1 MPLFDTHAHYNDDA
15 FDQDREELLDALP
28 AAGVGAVVIPGVDA
42 ASSRSAL
49 ALAETR
55 PWLFAAAGI
64 HPEDCAGCTA
74 ADFSAIRDLCREKK
88 VVAIGEIGLDYYW
101 AENPPKE
108 FQQMVFRRQLELAL
122 ELELPVIS
130 QWDYPALKV
139 APCRY
144 SGSLY
149 QDNLIICAHN
159 YASHFGKLK
168 ELQPGDTVL
177 FTDMDEHVVTFQV
190 VERETLNPM
199 DAEGMEAGD
208 WDLTLFTCTIGGQT
222 RVTIRLERVEVFRNP
237 EQEDAVQ
244 SEK

>member
-1 MPLFDTHAHYNDDA
+1 MKANRGRGTVWINAG
-15 FDQDREELLDALP
+15 LLL
-28 AAGVGAVVIPGVDA
+28 I
-42 ASSRSAL
+42 
-49 ALAETR
+49 
-55 PWLFAAAGI
+55 AAALFLSAYNAWESHEARDSARQVI
-64 HPEDCAGCTA
+64 AQLCDELPTEAGEPTTLP
-74 ADFSAIRDLCREKK
+74 DVRQEMPVKTINGRDY
-88 VVAIGEIGLDYYW
+88 IGVLSI
-101 AENPPKE
+101 PS
-108 FQQMVFRRQLELAL
+108 L

-168 ELQPGDTVL
+168 ELQPGDIVL
-177 FTDMDEHVVTFQV
+177 FTDMDEHVVTFRM

-208 WDLTLFTCTIGGQT
+208 WDLTLFTCTIDGQT

-237 EQEDAVQ
+237 ETEEPAK

>member
-1 MPLFDTHAHYNDDA
+1 MKANRGTVWINAGLLLIAAALFLSAYNEWESHEARDSA
-15 FDQDREELLDALP
+15 QQVIAQLCDALP
-28 AAGVGAVVIPGVDA
+28 TEAGEPTTLPDVRREMPVKTINGRDYIGVLSIP
-42 ASSRSAL
+42 S
-49 ALAETR
+49 
-55 PWLFAAAGI
+55 
-64 HPEDCAGCTA
+64 
-74 ADFSAIRDLCREKK
+74 
-88 VVAIGEIGLDYYW
+88 
-101 AENPPKE
+101 
-108 FQQMVFRRQLELAL
+108 L

-168 ELQPGDTVL
+168 ELQPGDIVL
-177 FTDMDEHVVTFQV
+177 FTDMDEHVVTFQM

-208 WDLTLFTCTIGGQT
+208 WDLTLFTCTIDGQT

-237 EQEDAVQ
+237 ETEEPAK

>member
-1 MPLFDTHAHYNDDA
+1 MKANRGAVWINAGLLLIAAALFLSAYNAWESHEARDSA
-15 FDQDREELLDALP
+15 RQVIAQLCDALP
-28 AAGVGAVVIPGVDA
+28 TEAGEPTTLPDVRREMPVKTINGRDYIGVLSIP
-42 ASSRSAL
+42 S
-49 ALAETR
+49 
-55 PWLFAAAGI
+55 
-64 HPEDCAGCTA
+64 
-74 ADFSAIRDLCREKK
+74 
-88 VVAIGEIGLDYYW
+88 
-101 AENPPKE
+101 
-108 FQQMVFRRQLELAL
+108 L

-177 FTDMDEHVVTFQV
+177 FTDMDEHVVTFQM

>member
-1 MPLFDTHAHYNDDA
+1 MKAKRGTVWINAG
-15 FDQDREELLDALP
+15 LLL
-28 AAGVGAVVIPGVDA
+28 I
-42 ASSRSAL
+42 
-49 ALAETR
+49 
-55 PWLFAAAGI
+55 AAALFLSVYNEWESREARDSARQVI
-64 HPEDCAGCTA
+64 AQLCDELPTEAGEPTTLP
-74 ADFSAIRDLCREKK
+74 DVRREMPVKTIDGRDY
-88 VVAIGEIGLDYYW
+88 IGVLSI
-101 AENPPKE
+101 PS
-108 FQQMVFRRQLELAL
+108 L

-168 ELQPGDTVL
+168 ELQPGDIVL
-177 FTDMDEHVVTFQV
+177 FTDMDEHVVTFQM

-208 WDLTLFTCTIGGQT
+208 WDLTLFTCTIDGQT

-237 EQEDAVQ
+237 EAEEPAK

>member
-1 MPLFDTHAHYNDDA
+1 MKANRGTVWINAG
-15 FDQDREELLDALP
+15 LLL
-28 AAGVGAVVIPGVDA
+28 I
-42 ASSRSAL
+42 
-49 ALAETR
+49 
-55 PWLFAAAGI
+55 AAALFLSVYNEWESREARDSARQVI
-64 HPEDCAGCTA
+64 AQLCDELPTEAGEPTTLP
-74 ADFSAIRDLCREKK
+74 DVRREMPVKTINGRDY
-88 VVAIGEIGLDYYW
+88 IGVLSI
-101 AENPPKE
+101 PS
-108 FQQMVFRRQLELAL
+108 L

-168 ELQPGDTVL
+168 ELQPGDIVL
-177 FTDMDEHVVTFQV
+177 FTDMDEHVVTFQM

-208 WDLTLFTCTIGGQT
+208 WDLTLFTCTIDGQT
-222 RVTIRLERVEVFRNP
+222 RVTIRLERVEVYRNP
-237 EQEDAVQ
+237 ETEEPAK

>member
-1 MPLFDTHAHYNDDA
+1 MKANRGKGTVWINAG
-15 FDQDREELLDALP
+15 LLL
-28 AAGVGAVVIPGVDA
+28 I
-42 ASSRSAL
+42 
-49 ALAETR
+49 
-55 PWLFAAAGI
+55 AAALFLSAYNEWESHEARDSAQQVI
-64 HPEDCAGCTA
+64 AQLCDELPTEAGEPTTLP
-74 ADFSAIRDLCREKK
+74 DVRREMPVKTINGRDY
-88 VVAIGEIGLDYYW
+88 IGVLSI
-101 AENPPKE
+101 PS
-108 FQQMVFRRQLELAL
+108 L

-168 ELQPGDTVL
+168 ELQPGDIVL
-177 FTDMDEHVVTFQV
+177 FTDMDEHVVTFQM

-208 WDLTLFTCTIGGQT
+208 WDLTLFTCTIDGQT
-222 RVTIRLERVEVFRNP
+222 RVTIRFERVEVFRNP
-237 EQEDAVQ
+237 ETEEPAK

>member
-1 MPLFDTHAHYNDDA
+1 MKANRGRGTVWINAG
-15 FDQDREELLDALP
+15 LLL
-28 AAGVGAVVIPGVDA
+28 I
-42 ASSRSAL
+42 
-49 ALAETR
+49 
-55 PWLFAAAGI
+55 AAALFLSAYNAWESHEARDSARQVI
-64 HPEDCAGCTA
+64 AQLCDELPTEAGEPTTLP
-74 ADFSAIRDLCREKK
+74 DVRREMPVKTINGRDY
-88 VVAIGEIGLDYYW
+88 IGVLSI
-101 AENPPKE
+101 PS
-108 FQQMVFRRQLELAL
+108 L

-168 ELQPGDTVL
+168 ELQPGDIVL
-177 FTDMDEHVVTFQV
+177 FTDMDEHVVTFQM

-208 WDLTLFTCTIGGQT
+208 WDLTLFTCTIDGQT

-237 EQEDAVQ
+237 ETEEPAK

>member
-1 MPLFDTHAHYNDDA
+1 MKAKRGTVWINAGLLLIAAALFLSVYNEWESHEARDSA
-15 FDQDREELLDALP
+15 RQVIAQLCDALP
-28 AAGVGAVVIPGVDA
+28 TEAGEPTTLPDVRREMPVKTIDGRDYIGVLSIP
-42 ASSRSAL
+42 S
-49 ALAETR
+49 
-55 PWLFAAAGI
+55 
-64 HPEDCAGCTA
+64 
-74 ADFSAIRDLCREKK
+74 
-88 VVAIGEIGLDYYW
+88 
-101 AENPPKE
+101 
-108 FQQMVFRRQLELAL
+108 L

-168 ELQPGDTVL
+168 ELQPGDIVL
-177 FTDMDEHVVTFQV
+177 FTDMDEHVVTFQM

-208 WDLTLFTCTIGGQT
+208 WDLTLFTCTIDGQT
-222 RVTIRLERVEVFRNP
+222 RVTIRFERVEVFRNP
-237 EQEDAVQ
+237 ETEEPAK

>member
-1 MPLFDTHAHYNDDA
+1 MKAKRGRGTVWINAG
-15 FDQDREELLDALP
+15 LLL
-28 AAGVGAVVIPGVDA
+28 I
-42 ASSRSAL
+42 
-49 ALAETR
+49 
-55 PWLFAAAGI
+55 AAALFLSVYNEWESHEARDSARQVI
-64 HPEDCAGCTA
+64 AQLCDELPTEAGEPTTLP
-74 ADFSAIRDLCREKK
+74 DVRREMPVKTINGRDY
-88 VVAIGEIGLDYYW
+88 IGVLSI
-101 AENPPKE
+101 PS
-108 FQQMVFRRQLELAL
+108 L

-168 ELQPGDTVL
+168 ELQPGDIVL
-177 FTDMDEHVVTFQV
+177 FTDMDEHVVTFQM

-208 WDLTLFTCTIGGQT
+208 WDLTLFTCTIDGQT
-222 RVTIRLERVEVFRNP
+222 RVTIRFERVEVFRNP
-237 EQEDAVQ
+237 ETEEPAK

>member
-1 MPLFDTHAHYNDDA
+1 MKANRGRGTVWINAGLLLIAAALFLSAYNEWESHEARDSA
-15 FDQDREELLDALP
+15 RQVIAQLCDALP
-28 AAGVGAVVIPGVDA
+28 TEAAEPTTLPDVRREMPVKTINGRDYIGVLSIP
-42 ASSRSAL
+42 S
-49 ALAETR
+49 
-55 PWLFAAAGI
+55 
-64 HPEDCAGCTA
+64 
-74 ADFSAIRDLCREKK
+74 
-88 VVAIGEIGLDYYW
+88 
-101 AENPPKE
+101 
-108 FQQMVFRRQLELAL
+108 L

-168 ELQPGDTVL
+168 ELQPGDIVL
-177 FTDMDEHVVTFQV
+177 FTDMDEHVVTFQM

-208 WDLTLFTCTIGGQT
+208 WDLTLFTCTIDGQT

-237 EQEDAVQ
+237 ETEEPAK

>member
-1 MPLFDTHAHYNDDA
+1 MKAKRGTVWINAG
-15 FDQDREELLDALP
+15 LLL
-28 AAGVGAVVIPGVDA
+28 I
-42 ASSRSAL
+42 
-49 ALAETR
+49 
-55 PWLFAAAGI
+55 AAALFLSVYNEWESHEARDSARQVI
-64 HPEDCAGCTA
+64 AQLCDELPTEAGEPTTLP
-74 ADFSAIRDLCREKK
+74 DVRREMPVKTINGRDY
-88 VVAIGEIGLDYYW
+88 IGVLSI
-101 AENPPKE
+101 PS
-108 FQQMVFRRQLELAL
+108 L

-168 ELQPGDTVL
+168 ELQPGDIVL

-199 DAEGMEAGD
+199 DTEGMEAGD

-237 EQEDAVQ
+237 EAEEPAK

>member
-1 MPLFDTHAHYNDDA
+1 MKANRGTVWINAG
-15 FDQDREELLDALP
+15 LLL
-28 AAGVGAVVIPGVDA
+28 I
-42 ASSRSAL
+42 
-49 ALAETR
+49 
-55 PWLFAAAGI
+55 AAALFLSAYNAWESREARDSARQVI
-64 HPEDCAGCTA
+64 AQLCDELPTEA
-74 ADFSAIRDLCREKK
+74 AEPTTLPDVRREMPVKTINGRDY
-88 VVAIGEIGLDYYW
+88 IGVLSI
-101 AENPPKE
+101 PS
-108 FQQMVFRRQLELAL
+108 L

-168 ELQPGDTVL
+168 ELQPGDIVL
-177 FTDMDEHVVTFQV
+177 FTDMDEHVVTFQM

-208 WDLTLFTCTIGGQT
+208 WDLTLFTCTIDGQT
-222 RVTIRLERVEVFRNP
+222 RVTIRFERVEVFRNP
-237 EQEDAVQ
+237 ETEEPAK

>member
-1 MPLFDTHAHYNDDA
+1 MKAKRGRGTVWINAG
-15 FDQDREELLDALP
+15 LLL
-28 AAGVGAVVIPGVDA
+28 I
-42 ASSRSAL
+42 
-49 ALAETR
+49 
-55 PWLFAAAGI
+55 AAALFLSVYNEWESHEARDSARQVI
-64 HPEDCAGCTA
+64 AQLCDELPTEAGEPTTLP
-74 ADFSAIRDLCREKK
+74 DVRREMPVKTIDGRDY
-88 VVAIGEIGLDYYW
+88 IGVLSI
-101 AENPPKE
+101 PS
-108 FQQMVFRRQLELAL
+108 L

-168 ELQPGDTVL
+168 ELQPGDIVL
-177 FTDMDEHVVTFQV
+177 FTDMDEHVVTFQM

-208 WDLTLFTCTIGGQT
+208 WDLTLFTCTIDGQT

-237 EQEDAVQ
+237 ETEEPAK

>member
-1 MPLFDTHAHYNDDA
+1 MKAKRGTVWINAG
-15 FDQDREELLDALP
+15 LLL
-28 AAGVGAVVIPGVDA
+28 I
-42 ASSRSAL
+42 
-49 ALAETR
+49 
-55 PWLFAAAGI
+55 AAALFLTAYNERESHEARDSARQVI
-64 HPEDCAGCTA
+64 AQLCDELPTEAGEPTTLP
-74 ADFSAIRDLCREKK
+74 DVRREMPVKTINGRDY
-88 VVAIGEIGLDYYW
+88 IGVLSI
-101 AENPPKE
+101 PS
-108 FQQMVFRRQLELAL
+108 L

-168 ELQPGDTVL
+168 ELQPGDIVL
-177 FTDMDEHVVTFQV
+177 FTDMDEHVVTFQM

-208 WDLTLFTCTIGGQT
+208 WDLTLFTCTIDGQT

-237 EQEDAVQ
+237 ETEEPAK

>member
-1 MPLFDTHAHYNDDA
+1 MKANRGTVWINAGLLLIAAALFLSVYNEWES
-15 FDQDREELLDALP
+15 REARDSARQVIAQLCDALP
-28 AAGVGAVVIPGVDA
+28 TEAGEPTTLPDVRREMPVKTINGRDYIGVLSIP
-42 ASSRSAL
+42 S
-49 ALAETR
+49 
-55 PWLFAAAGI
+55 
-64 HPEDCAGCTA
+64 
-74 ADFSAIRDLCREKK
+74 
-88 VVAIGEIGLDYYW
+88 
-101 AENPPKE
+101 
-108 FQQMVFRRQLELAL
+108 L

-168 ELQPGDTVL
+168 ELQPGDIVL

-237 EQEDAVQ
+237 ETEEPAK

>member
-1 MPLFDTHAHYNDDA
+1 MKANRGTVWINAG
-15 FDQDREELLDALP
+15 LLL
-28 AAGVGAVVIPGVDA
+28 I
-42 ASSRSAL
+42 
-49 ALAETR
+49 
-55 PWLFAAAGI
+55 AAALFLSVYNEWESHEARDSARQVI
-64 HPEDCAGCTA
+64 AQLCDELPTEAGEPTTLP
-74 ADFSAIRDLCREKK
+74 DVRREMPVKTINGRDY
-88 VVAIGEIGLDYYW
+88 IGVLSI
-101 AENPPKE
+101 PS
-108 FQQMVFRRQLELAL
+108 L

-168 ELQPGDTVL
+168 ELQPGDIVL
-177 FTDMDEHVVTFQV
+177 FTDMDEHVVTFQM

-199 DAEGMEAGD
+199 DEEGMKAGD

-237 EQEDAVQ
+237 ETEEPAK

>member
-1 MPLFDTHAHYNDDA
+1 MKAKRGTVWINAG
-15 FDQDREELLDALP
+15 LLL
-28 AAGVGAVVIPGVDA
+28 I
-42 ASSRSAL
+42 
-49 ALAETR
+49 
-55 PWLFAAAGI
+55 AAALFLSVYNEWESHEARDSARQVI
-64 HPEDCAGCTA
+64 AQLCDELPTEAGEPTTLP
-74 ADFSAIRDLCREKK
+74 DVRREMPVKTINGRDY
-88 VVAIGEIGLDYYW
+88 IGVLSI
-101 AENPPKE
+101 PS
-108 FQQMVFRRQLELAL
+108 L

-199 DAEGMEAGD
+199 DTEGMEAGD

-237 EQEDAVQ
+237 ETEEPAK

>member
-1 MPLFDTHAHYNDDA
+1 MKANRGTVWINAGLLLIAAALFLSVYNEWESHEARDSA
-15 FDQDREELLDALP
+15 RQVIAQLCDALP
-28 AAGVGAVVIPGVDA
+28 TEAGEPTTLPDVRREMPVKTINGRDYIGVLSIP
-42 ASSRSAL
+42 S
-49 ALAETR
+49 
-55 PWLFAAAGI
+55 
-64 HPEDCAGCTA
+64 
-74 ADFSAIRDLCREKK
+74 
-88 VVAIGEIGLDYYW
+88 
-101 AENPPKE
+101 
-108 FQQMVFRRQLELAL
+108 L

-168 ELQPGDTVL
+168 ELQPGDIVL
-177 FTDMDEHVVTFQV
+177 FTDMDEHVVTFQM

-199 DAEGMEAGD
+199 DTEGMEAGD

-237 EQEDAVQ
+237 ETEEPAK

>member
-1 MPLFDTHAHYNDDA
+1 MKAKRGTVWINAG
-15 FDQDREELLDALP
+15 LLL
-28 AAGVGAVVIPGVDA
+28 I
-42 ASSRSAL
+42 
-49 ALAETR
+49 
-55 PWLFAAAGI
+55 AAALFLSAYNEWESHEARDSARQVI
-64 HPEDCAGCTA
+64 AQLCDELPTEAGEPTTLP
-74 ADFSAIRDLCREKK
+74 DVRREMPVKTINGRDY
-88 VVAIGEIGLDYYW
+88 IGVLSI
-101 AENPPKE
+101 PS
-108 FQQMVFRRQLELAL
+108 L

-168 ELQPGDTVL
+168 ELQPGDIVL
-177 FTDMDEHVVTFQV
+177 FTDMDEHVVTFQM

-208 WDLTLFTCTIGGQT
+208 WDLTLFTCTIDGQT
-222 RVTIRLERVEVFRNP
+222 RVTIRFERVEVFRNP
-237 EQEDAVQ
+237 ETEEPAK

>member
-1 MPLFDTHAHYNDDA
+1 MKANRGTVWINAG
-15 FDQDREELLDALP
+15 LLL
-28 AAGVGAVVIPGVDA
+28 I
-42 ASSRSAL
+42 
-49 ALAETR
+49 
-55 PWLFAAAGI
+55 AAALFLSVYNEWESHEARDSARQVI
-64 HPEDCAGCTA
+64 AQLWDELPTEAGEPTTLP
-74 ADFSAIRDLCREKK
+74 DVRQEMPVKTINGRDY
-88 VVAIGEIGLDYYW
+88 IGVLSI
-101 AENPPKE
+101 PS
-108 FQQMVFRRQLELAL
+108 L

-168 ELQPGDTVL
+168 ELQPGDIVL
-177 FTDMDEHVVTFQV
+177 FTDMDEHVVTFQM

-208 WDLTLFTCTIGGQT
+208 WDLTLFTCTIDGQT
-222 RVTIRLERVEVFRNP
+222 RVTIRFERVEVFRNP
-237 EQEDAVQ
+237 ETEEPAK

>member
-1 MPLFDTHAHYNDDA
+1 MKANRGRGTVWINAG
-15 FDQDREELLDALP
+15 LLL
-28 AAGVGAVVIPGVDA
+28 I
-42 ASSRSAL
+42 
-49 ALAETR
+49 
-55 PWLFAAAGI
+55 AAALFLSVYNEWESHEARDSARQVI
-64 HPEDCAGCTA
+64 AQLCDELPTEAGEPTTLP
-74 ADFSAIRDLCREKK
+74 DVRQEMPVKTINGRDY
-88 VVAIGEIGLDYYW
+88 IGVLSI
-101 AENPPKE
+101 PS
-108 FQQMVFRRQLELAL
+108 L

-168 ELQPGDTVL
+168 ELQPGDIVL
-177 FTDMDEHVVTFQV
+177 FTDMDEHVVTFQM

-208 WDLTLFTCTIGGQT
+208 WDLTLFTCTIDGQT

-237 EQEDAVQ
+237 ETEEPAK

>member
-1 MPLFDTHAHYNDDA
+1 MKANRGRGTVWINAGLLLIAAALFLSAYNEWESHEARDSA
-15 FDQDREELLDALP
+15 QQVIAQLCDALP
-28 AAGVGAVVIPGVDA
+28 TEAGEPTTLPDVRREMPVKTINGRDYIGVLSIP
-42 ASSRSAL
+42 S
-49 ALAETR
+49 
-55 PWLFAAAGI
+55 
-64 HPEDCAGCTA
+64 
-74 ADFSAIRDLCREKK
+74 
-88 VVAIGEIGLDYYW
+88 
-101 AENPPKE
+101 
-108 FQQMVFRRQLELAL
+108 L

-168 ELQPGDTVL
+168 ELQPGDIVL
-177 FTDMDEHVVTFQV
+177 FTDMDEHVVTFQM

-208 WDLTLFTCTIGGQT
+208 WDLTLFTCTIDGQT

-237 EQEDAVQ
+237 ETEEPAK